1 MSWFLSEIV
10 NEHPAGIQGPVHI
23 GKLLSVQSAWVLHRS
38 LLGGGVIM
46 TATSAEVGPN
56 VKKMSSGEYL
66 RPGSPSIACYA
77 ISSEVESAARLE
89 IFRISFSGTQGSTGG
104 STVGL
109 L

>member
-1 MSWFLSEIV
+1 
-10 NEHPAGIQGPVHI
+10 
-23 GKLLSVQSAWVLHRS
+23 
-38 LLGGGVIM
+38 M